1 MLKYLLII
9 SIIFS
14 FGQSF
19 ANKNNQEEESI
30 VKLDLKKAIEFAIKN
45 NEDLKIAKYNKQIAD
60 EQLNEAWGSAVFPE
74 IKGSVNY
81 RRAMKKGVMT
91 FDTPFFSGQFPIGT
105 DNTMTASLSVD
116 QPLFTGAL
124 FIAIRVARTYTEI
137 AGKIYDASRAELF
150 VNVQKAY
157 YGYLLSREVLKLSE
171 QNLQLAENN
180 LKDTETMWNAGMV
193 SEYDFVRAKVQV
205 QNLIPEVEQAENTLQ
220 LSENLLKLIT
230 GIDYSQTLEIVDT
243 LNYHEYQT
251 GDMNEYLGELFSRNH
266 ILKQLELEEKL
277 RGDVVS
283 ARFATHFPSLY
294 AFGTWQTE
302 AQEDDSRSFNKWRYM
317 SSSYIGL
324 NLKIPL
330 FNGFQTTA
338 QVQQAKLDYKI
349 SAENFTKTKKGLRN
363 QLEESMLNLQN
374 NKSKV
379 AAYGASIDQA
389 KLAYDIAQ
397 KRFNSGVGTQL
408 EIVDAMVA
416 LTRSKVNYFNGIYE
430 YFISYAK
437 LQQLLGIE
445 TL

>member
-1 MLKYLLII
+1 M
-9 SIIFS
+9 FS
-14 FGQSF
+14 FSLSF
-19 ANKNNQEEESI
+19 AKNIKQDDGDVI
-30 VKLDLKKAIEFAIKN
+30 KLDLNKAIEFAIKN

-81 RRAMKKGVMT
+81 RRSLKKGVMT
-91 FDTPFFSGQFPIGT
+91 FDTPLFSGQFPIGT
-105 DNTMTASLSVD
+105 DNTMTASLSLD

-124 FIAIRVARTYTEI
+124 FIAIRVAKTYTEI
-137 AGKIYDASRAELF
+137 AGKIYDASKGEIF

-205 QNLIPEVEQAENTLQ
+205 QNLVPEVEQAENTLQ

-230 GIDYSQTLEIVDT
+230 GIDYSQNIEISDSFSYKE
-243 LNYHEYQT
+243 LQT
-251 GDMNEYLGELFSRNH
+251 GDKDAYLNELLTRNH
-266 ILKQLELEEKL
+266 TLKQLELEEKL
-277 RGDVVS
+277 RDDVVS

-294 AFGTWQTE
+294 AYGSWQAE
-302 AQEDDSRSFNKWRYM
+302 AQENDSRSFNKWRYM
-317 SSSYIGL
+317 NSSTVGL
-324 NLKIPL
+324 NLKIPI

-349 SAENFTKTKKGLRN
+349 SAENYSKTKKALRN
-363 QLEESMLNLQN
+363 HLQESLLNLQN

-379 AAYGASIDQA
+379 TAYGASIDQA